1 MELLVG
7 FILGIVASIIA
18 SFVFKALES
27 SIPLSKQK
35 RLITFFRNPKLFVN
49 LHRDTEERKI
59 KELIEKLFKAWETK
73 DIELYLSCWADDT
86 VRIVGTDSTTK
97 ESKDEIARK
106 FNASFDKY
114 SDIRVE
120 ALVLDDIT
128 LGPRA
133 GTATAKVHYRFSL
146 TRSSDYLPI
155 AEEAQELYSLRQTKG
170 EWIIASNIDHFYE
183 IGAS

>member
-59 KELIEKLFKAWETK
+59 KELI
-73 DIELYLSCWADDT
+73 
-86 VRIVGTDSTTK
+86 
-97 ESKDEIARK
+97 
-106 FNASFDKY
+106 
-114 SDIRVE
+114 
-120 ALVLDDIT
+120 
-128 LGPRA
+128 
-133 GTATAKVHYRFSL
+133 
-146 TRSSDYLPI
+146 
-155 AEEAQELYSLRQTKG
+155 
-170 EWIIASNIDHFYE
+170 
-183 IGAS
+183 